1 MNDSFCLI
9 VARETSLKDENF
21 LLIISLCMT
30 KNNSLKYENKI
41 LPINKRE
48 YAINQRAYIDTRPT
62 FQMEQGNN

>member
-1 MNDSFCLI
+1 
-9 VARETSLKDENF
+9 
-21 LLIISLCMT
+21 MT